1 MELLDG
7 DNFSDPGQTFDL
19 LVPHVSTS
27 PPTIIGDDSMTNH
40 EPQRDTTT
48 ELAGRDERMSLDGPF
63 VRIRLALRITPPV
76 PGLHYDLDHLRIP
89 FELGAALLESIEEQG
104 YFRNGSNQV
113 MLFGRASSRSGGLPS
128 FLIKLLEELAGILR
142 PHIPPS
148 TYNLL
153 FPSGSYQSRQ
163 AILNR
168 YKPGEGITPHV
179 DLLKRFGDGIIGVSL
194 GAGCAMDFKEV
205 DGDAH
210 WSIWLPSLSVIV
222 LEGDARYR
230 WTHGIEHV
238 RKDWVSK
245 GGPNGEGEW
254 IDRGLRTSITLRWFL
269 PGADI
274 VGGADED

>member
-1 MELLDG
+1 MEILDE
-7 DNFSDPGQTFDL
+7 DNLSDPGTIFDL
-19 LVPHVSTS
+19 LVPHLSYS
-27 PPTIIGDDSMTNH
+27 PPAIIGDGAMTSH
-40 EPQRDTTT
+40 EPQRNTAT
-48 ELAGRDERMSLDGPF
+48 ELAGKDGRSSLDGQL
-63 VRIRLALRITPPV
+63 VGIRLAWRTTPPV

-89 FELGAALLESIEEQG
+89 FELGAALLDSIEEQG

-128 FLIKLLEELAGILR
+128 FLNKLLEELAGILR
-142 PHIPPS
+142 PHVSPS

-153 FPSGSYQSRQ
+153 FPSGSNQSRQ

-168 YKPGEGITPHV
+168 YEPGEGITPHV

-194 GAGCAMDFKEV
+194 GAGCAMDFKEI
-205 DGDAH
+205 DSGAH
-210 WSIWLPSLSVIV
+210 WSVWLPPLSVIV

-245 GGPNGEGEW
+245 GGSNDEGEW

>member
-7 DNFSDPGQTFDL
+7 DNFSDPGQIFDL
-19 LVPHVSTS
+19 LVPHVSS
-27 PPTIIGDDSMTNH
+27 GPPTIIGDGAMLSH
-40 EPQRDTTT
+40 EHQRNTAT
-48 ELAGRDERMSLDGPF
+48 EPTGKDGRLSRDGPL
-63 VRIRLALRITPPV
+63 VGIRLAWRTTPPV

-89 FELGAALLESIEEQG
+89 LELGAALLDAIKEQG
-104 YFRNGSNQV
+104 YFRNGSNQA
-113 MLFGRASSRSGGLPS
+113 MLFGRASSRSGGLP
-128 FLIKLLEELAGILR
+128 FFVNKLLEELAGILR
-142 PHIPPS
+142 PHVPPS

-153 FPSGSYQSRQ
+153 FPSGSSQSRQ

-168 YKPGEGITPHV
+168 YEPGEGITPHV
-179 DLLKRFGDGIIGVSL
+179 DLLQRFGDGIIGVSL

-205 DGDAH
+205 EGDAH
-210 WSIWLPSLSVIV
+210 WSIWLPPLSVII

-238 RKDWVSK
+238 GKDWVSK
-245 GGPNGEGEW
+245 GGSNDEGEW

-274 VGGADED
+274 VGGTDED